1 MNLPRSVADVLDDHV
16 VFEVDCIDRMYCNV
30 YVPGLQY
37 AAVSSTGFDGDFQL
51 PLSRLLGEG
60 CAAVRGL
67 VLDWWDESDLPVEW
81 ASPRIV
87 EASSMMDGCA
97 DRGQGLASGGVFG
110 EFFDGDHL
118 LAAWADAAS
127 AQALAG
133 S

>member
-1 MNLPRSVADVLDDHV
+1 
-16 VFEVDCIDRMYCNV
+16 
-30 YVPGLQY
+30 
-37 AAVSSTGFDGDFQL
+37 
-51 PLSRLLGEG
+51 
-60 CAAVRGL
+60 
-67 VLDWWDESDLPVEW
+67 
-81 ASPRIV
+81 
-87 EASSMMDGCA
+87 MMDGCA